1 MIWLVL
7 RHRPF
12 SGFRAGPNHIR
23 AGCSNGGRYKTME
36 KCIACGKDA
45 KITFRALE
53 VQTLHVRDLDR
64 EKRVQALGDFHDF
77 AVCRECAQTKL
88 DRELGVFREI
98 LGSLIRFG
106 LVLAAGIVLLAVFFM
121 RDRVFTMLGLAAV
134 VCGLIGVISK
144 TAEGRERS
152 RQLKAM
158 KGDKALLSAAW
169 DVVKLHAPKK
179 YQDSDL
185 TYIPVTPDTRR
196 MKNGDIMIEY
206 KLLPEIAI
214 KAYEM
219 IHQKGSENQKRSDD
233 QKGSEKEA

>member
-77 AVCRECAQTKL
+77 AVCRECAKTKL
-88 DRELGVFREI
+88 LRLSQGHTAGRLNDLLRDADADGR
-98 LGSLIRFG
+98 SLVR
-106 LVLAAGIVLLAVFFM
+106 LAADGEKAAERCREAGIGIPAACYGVPDIFIQHGRHDLLLKDAGLTAGQIAGKVRTAV
-121 RDRVFTMLGLAAV
+121 R
-134 VCGLIGVISK
+134 
-144 TAEGRERS
+144 RER
-152 RQLKAM
+152 K
-158 KGDKALLSAAW
+158 
-169 DVVKLHAPKK
+169 DV
-179 YQDSDL
+179 
-185 TYIPVTPDTRR
+185 
-196 MKNGDIMIEY
+196 
-206 KLLPEIAI
+206 
-214 KAYEM
+214 
-219 IHQKGSENQKRSDD
+219 
-233 QKGSEKEA
+233 